1 MTAIRASSREQSE
14 GIGEIGAAV
23 RQMGEGT
30 WQNAVPVG
38 EVAGAGRA
46 LRGQTDALT
55 ALVGFFRSAGAE
67 APQAKE
73 AAKA

>member
-1 MTAIRASSREQSE
+1 M
-14 GIGEIGAAV
+14 

-30 WQNAVPVG
+30 RQNAVPVG